1 MRQNL
6 GKLVLEKVYFLF
18 STCRIVYHFKTGTL
32 QTGVEAPA
40 VMEVGL
46 RRPPGRQT
54 LRRPRNKVRETT
66 L

>member
-1 MRQNL
+1 M
-6 GKLVLEKVYFLF
+6 EKVYFLF

>member
-1 MRQNL
+1 M
-6 GKLVLEKVYFLF
+6 EKVYCLL
-18 STCRIVYHFKTGTL
+18 STCQIVDHFKTGTL

-54 LRRPRNKVRETT
+54 PRRPRNKVRETT